1 MTEWQPIETAPRNGR
16 WILVTGFKT
25 RNRGPVSHTCAVA
38 GWFVRNAQKPE
49 NGYEWFYGTQGDEFL
64 SNPTHWMELPTIP
77 AEIRKPPKT
86 RPEIEVVAYSR
97 RSRKPSRHILG
108 KSSDEN
114 PVTEESLK

>member
-1 MTEWQPIETAPRNGR
+1 
-16 WILVTGFKT
+16 
-25 RNRGPVSHTCAVA
+25 
-38 GWFVRNAQKPE
+38 
-49 NGYEWFYGTQGDEFL
+49 
-64 SNPTHWMELPTIP
+64 MELPTIP

-86 RPEIEVVAYSR
+86 RPDIEVVAYSR